1 MQWLSLPSHHLSSV
15 QMEAQWISCHQAP
28 SFSVTMGTAASV
40 SCMLEAMN
48 RELSSLI
55 YLHIEDM
62 EKTPLAYSAAY
73 SDISES
79 RRRIW
84 ALLYIRS
91 QCPWIKWLFN
101 PTCWDECEPQNQLWC
116 QELSI
121 PAGWWMKGC
130 SWIKSAQQGGYFDF
144 MPSGHVLPSSCDS
157 ALAYLGHRG
166 LTCQL
171 LNKSQHTPPKP
182 LAWNS
187 THPRET
193 S

>member
-1 MQWLSLPSHHLSSV
+1 MQWLSLHNHHLSSV

-28 SFSVTMGTAASV
+28 SFSVTMGTVSSV
-40 SCMLEAMN
+40 SCMLEATN

-73 SDISES
+73 SNICES
-79 RRRIW
+79 RRRIG

-91 QCPWIKWLFN
+91 QCPWIKWLLN
-101 PTCWDECEPQNQLWC
+101 PACWDECEAQNQLWC

-121 PAGWWMKGC
+121 SAGWCMKGR
-130 SWIKSAQQGGYFDF
+130 SWIKNAQQGGCFDF
-144 MPSGHVLPSSCDS
+144 MSPGHLLPCTCGS
-157 ALAYLGHRG
+157 ALAYLGHGG

-171 LNKSQHTPPKP
+171 LN
-182 LAWNS
+182 
-187 THPRET
+187 
-193 S
+193 